1 MQKNH
6 NSIIKINFSDVHI
19 LIKRIEEVDVS
30 ALTEKEVE
38 QLNSISN
45 NAKKSEFSSVRQLRN
60 LLFHLEEITYLPT
73 GKPIFRNRKEA
84 LSISHSKNFAGIA
97 ISFFTIGLDIE
108 EIDDRVLKIVDRFLN
123 SNEKLLFENTAKEIT
138 IAWTIKEALF
148 KRNNRSGIIFKEE
161 ILIEKR
167 MDENIHQCRI
177 LNDSGWEIVY
187 VRSEQIENLII
198 SFTFVPDGV
207 DFI

>member
-1 MQKNH
+1 MQKND
-6 NSIIKINFSDVHI
+6 NSIIKINFLDAFV
-19 LIKRIEEVDVS
+19 LIKRIEAIDMS
-30 ALTEKEVE
+30 ALTEKETE
-38 QLNSISN
+38 KLHSISHI
-45 NAKKSEFSSVRQLRN
+45 AKKKEFSSVRQLRN
-60 LLFHLEEITYLPT
+60 IYFPLEEITYLPS
-73 GKPIFRNRKEA
+73 GKPIFENRKEK

-97 ISFFTIGLDIE
+97 ISTFEIGLDIE
-108 EIDDRVLKIVDRFLN
+108 EIEERVLKIVDRFLN

-161 ILIEKR
+161 LLIEKR
-167 MDENIHQCRI
+167 IDENIYQCKI